1 MTQFWNFWQVLDFCL
16 NHISFLGPRR
26 KSHELVHLSQRGSNT
41 GNSTGCSESNCCF
54 LNILCCSHLLSEIE
68 KRIFQPFPNKNQASD
83 WLTQQVNQ
91 LEAWFLAG
99 NGWDLNKHHT
109 KQLFSL
115 NYVVQNIQ
123 PFFKKCKKY
132 CWL

>member
-99 NGWDLNKHHT
+99 NYPNSFLNLRYKVSTIFVDSNRMKCH
-109 KQLFSL
+109 
-115 NYVVQNIQ
+115 
-123 PFFKKCKKY
+123 KKST
-132 CWL
+132 